1 MELLITLGA
10 LGVLAI
16 LLLAMLIRRSVLLV
30 QQAEVVLIERLGKY
44 NRTLMPGFHVLIP
57 FVEVPRTVTWTFF
70 REVDGK
76 RFYRFTKT
84 TYLID
89 LRETVYDF
97 PRQGVITRDNV
108 TMEISTILYY
118 HITNPRAAVYEV
130 ADLSE
135 AIEKLTQTTLR
146 NVIGSMDL
154 DETLVSRDHINTRLR
169 VILDEASE
177 KWGVRVNR
185 VELQE
190 VTPPAD
196 IRHAMEK
203 QMRAERDRRAV
214 ILEAEGAKQ
223 SAILRA
229 EGERESQVLQARGES
244 ESRILRAQG
253 EADARLQLAAAEAEA
268 LGKIRAALPSADPVG
283 YLLALEYLK
292 TLPKMAEG
300 KNDKLVV
307 IPYEATATL
316 GSLSAV
322 KKLFDSQS

>member
-1 MELLITLGA
+1 MEFTLIFALVGA
-10 LGVLAI
+10 A
-16 LLLAMLIRRSVLLV
+16 LLAGLMIIKRGCILV
-30 QQAEVVLIERLGKY
+30 QQAEVVVIERLGRY
-44 NRTLMPGFHVLIP
+44 HTTLTPGFHFIIP
-57 FVEVPRTVTWTFF
+57 FIDVPRTVTWTFF

-84 TYLID
+84 THRID

-108 TMEISTILYY
+108 TMEINAILYY
-118 HITNPRAAVYEV
+118 HVTNPRAAIYEV

-154 DETLVSRDHINTRLR
+154 DETLVSRDHINARLR

-203 QMRAERDRRAV
+203 QMRAERDRRAI

-223 SAILRA
+223 AAILRA
-229 EGERESQVLQARGES
+229 EGERESQVLEARGDAES
-244 ESRILRAQG
+244 KLLRAQG
-253 EADARLQLAAAEAEA
+253 DAEARLMQARAEAET
-268 LGKIRAALPSADPVG
+268 LERIRAALPSADPVQ

-307 IPYEATATL
+307 LPYEATATM
-316 GSLSAV
+316 GSLSAI
-322 KKLFDSQS
+322 KKLFEQ